1 MCSLR
6 LENDFHRRYVV
17 RNNDRGILRPAL
29 SPPPLSFLFSTPIY
43 VSPGSTLA
51 CPRCVSPGTRLHPLS
66 LCTLQLKTSL
76 LIDPVATAARLPLP
90 PHLLRIIPP
99 GWKIPV
105 TRRDIAKTLFPSMML
120 SLRATLIPSR
130 LDCKYGVIE
139 RSPSPLLDWKESVWK
154 GDWTADWMCRV
165 DVCNA
170 CSRKKE

>member
-51 CPRCVSPGTRLHPLS
+51 CPRCVSPGTRLHPFSLSLS

-76 LIDPVATAARLPLP
+76 LIDPVATAARPPLPLP
-90 PHLLRIIPP
+90 PSSAYNTSWLKDP
-99 GWKIPV
+99 
-105 TRRDIAKTLFPSMML
+105 RDQKGYRENPFP
-120 SLRATLIPSR
+120 IDDVVPSSNINTVEAR
-130 LDCKYGVIE
+130 L
-139 RSPSPLLDWKESVWK
+139 
-154 GDWTADWMCRV
+154 
-165 DVCNA
+165 
-170 CSRKKE
+170 